1 MIYGNHIFIFG
12 LYYRILFVSV
22 FFSDLKYYCFI
33 FNISWQSQS
42 QRMHNFDGMRLI
54 KYTHKWIDWSDHRKF
69 RSCHA
74 DISAPNPLKFVCPS
88 RSRRYVIPSN
98 IKREKFT
105 KINKRQAKSNRYK
118 KKKYIKNRKKWNR
131 NRLELEKNFQ
141 IECKNCANSWI
152 TKCFVART
160 LADQTKATTKNFII
174 GRRLGGASV
183 ICRKSKWNHRHRDGM
198 VPVGDWIG

>member
-1 MIYGNHIFIFG
+1 M
-12 LYYRILFVSV
+12 
-22 FFSDLKYYCFI
+22 
-33 FNISWQSQS
+33 
-42 QRMHNFDGMRLI
+42 
-54 KYTHKWIDWSDHRKF
+54 DWLF
-69 RSCHA
+69 RSPQIPFLSRWH
-74 DISAPNPLKFVCPS
+74 LCPKPTQICLS
-88 RSRRYVIPSN
+88 QPQSSVRDSIKHK
-98 IKREKFT
+98 KREIYQNKQET
-105 KINKRQAKSNRYK
+105 GKIKQIQ